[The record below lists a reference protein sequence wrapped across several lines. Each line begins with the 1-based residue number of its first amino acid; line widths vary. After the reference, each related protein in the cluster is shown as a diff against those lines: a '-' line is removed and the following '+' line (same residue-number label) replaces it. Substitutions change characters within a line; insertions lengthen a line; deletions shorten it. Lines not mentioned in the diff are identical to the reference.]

1 MPPLHGLRVIDL
13 TRVLAGPYCAM
24 MLGDMGADVIK
35 VEEPSHGDDTRAW
48 APFADGVSTFFLGLN
63 RSKRSVALDLKTPA
77 GADALRG
84 LLADADVL
92 IENFRPGS
100 LKKLGF
106 DYESIRHDF
115 PQLVYCSITGYGQ
128 QGPRR
133 NLPGYDA
140 VIQGESGVMHV
151 TGARDGPPTRV
162 GVAMTDFL
170 AGLYAMNGILLALR
184 DRDETGLGQ
193 HVDIAL
199 LDSMTSTLALPA
211 NVLFATG
218 EELGREGND
227 HHSLTP
233 YEALEVSDG
242 LVMIAVG
249 NQRLWR
255 QFCRAID
262 EPELETDPRFVT
274 NTERMRHRGELKA
287 LLGSLLGG
295 WTRDAVIERLRAHAV
310 PCGQVRSLAEA
321 LADPQLAA
329 RDMVVEL
336 DHPRLGTI
344 QALGNPIKLS
354 RTPAVV
360 DRPPPALGEH
370 NEEVL
375 ADLPATGMPATDMPA
390 TSRTDRDSASP
401 AAASDPPARHLPAAD
416 PPAGDPP
423 ATDSPAGDLP
433 ATDPPAEAPA
443 ETARAAAVAADVGE

>member
-84 LLADADVL
+84 LLAEADVL

-106 DYESIRHDF
+106 DYASIRGEF
-115 PQLVYCSITGYGQ
+115 PQLIYCSITGYGQ
-128 QGPRR
+128 QGPKR

-151 TGARDGPPTRV
+151 TGSPDGPPTRV

-249 NQRLWR
+249 NQRLWG
-255 QFCRAID
+255 QFCRAVGQ
-262 EPELETDPRFVT
+262 PELEADPRFVT

-287 LLGSLLGG
+287 HLGALLGG

-329 RDMVVEL
+329 RDMVVGL
-336 DHPRLGTI
+336 DHPRLGAI
-344 QALGNPIKLS
+344 RALGNPIKLS
-354 RTPAVV
+354 RTPAVI

-370 NEEVL
+370 TGEVL
-375 ADLPATGMPATDMPA
+375 AELPGT
-390 TSRTDRDSASP
+390 
-401 AAASDPPARHLPAAD
+401 DPPGADQPGAD
-416 PPAGDPP
+416 PPTEQAASKEAAERTAPEEAALEEA
-423 ATDSPAGDLP
+423 ATP
-433 ATDPPAEAPA
+433 
-443 ETARAAAVAADVGE
+443 AAVTAQVGE

>member
-1 MPPLHGLRVIDL
+1 MPPLHGLRVVDL

-35 VEEPSHGDDTRAW
+35 VEEPAHGDDTRAW

-77 GADALRG
+77 GADALRA

-106 DYESIRHDF
+106 DYESVRGDF

-128 QGPRR
+128 QGPKRA
-133 NLPGYDA
+133 LPGYDA

-255 QFCRAID
+255 RFCGAIGD
-262 EPELETDPRFVT
+262 PDLQEDPRFAT
-274 NTERMRHRGELKA
+274 NTERMRHRGALKA
-287 LLGSLLGG
+287 LLGSRLGA

-310 PCGQVRSLAEA
+310 PCGAVRSLAEA
-321 LADPQLAA
+321 LDDPQLAA

-336 DHPRLGTI
+336 DHPRLGAI
-344 QALGNPIKLS
+344 SALGNPIKLS
-354 RTPAVV
+354 RTPAVI
-360 DRPPPALGEH
+360 DRPPPALGQH
-370 NEEVL
+370 TEEIL
-375 ADLPATGMPATDMPA
+375 ADLPT
-390 TSRTDRDSASP
+390 
-401 AAASDPPARHLPAAD
+401 AAPS
-416 PPAGDPP
+416 
-423 ATDSPAGDLP
+423 T
-433 ATDPPAEAPA
+433 
-443 ETARAAAVAADVGE
+443 AVAADVGE

>member
-48 APFADGVSTFFLGLN
+48 APFHDGVSTFFLGLN
-63 RSKRSVALDLKTPA
+63 RSKRSIGLDLKTPA
-77 GADALRG
+77 GADALRA

-106 DYESIRHDF
+106 DYESVRDAC

-128 QGPRR
+128 QGPKRT
-133 NLPGYDA
+133 LPGYDA

-151 TGARDGPPTRV
+151 TGDRDGPPTRV
-162 GVAMTDFL
+162 GVAMTDYL

-233 YEALEVSDG
+233 YEALRVSDG

-255 QFCRAID
+255 QFCRAIGQQ
-262 EPELETDPRFVT
+262 ELETDPRFAT
-274 NTERMRHRGELKA
+274 NTERMRHRSALRSRLDA
-287 LLGSLLGG
+287 LLGA
-295 WTRDAVIERLRAHAV
+295 WTRDALIERLRAHAV

-336 DHPRLGTI
+336 EHPQLGAI
-344 QALGNPIKLS
+344 KALGNPIKLS
-354 RTPAVV
+354 RTPAVI
-360 DRPPPALGEH
+360 DRPPPALGQH
-370 NEEVL
+370 TEEIL
-375 ADLPATGMPATDMPA
+375 ADLPAAEA
-390 TSRTDRDSASP
+390 AP
-401 AAASDPPARHLPAAD
+401 AAAVTAD
-416 PPAGDPP
+416 I
-423 ATDSPAGDLP
+423 
-433 ATDPPAEAPA
+433 
-443 ETARAAAVAADVGE
+443 GE

>member
-1 MPPLHGLRVIDL
+1 MPPLHGLRVVDL

-84 LLADADVL
+84 LLAEADVL

-100 LKKLGF
+100 LRRLGF
-106 DYESIRHDF
+106 DYESIRGDF

-151 TGARDGPPTRV
+151 TGAPDGPPTRV

-170 AGLYAMNGILLALR
+170 AGLYAMNGVLLALR

-255 QFCRAID
+255 QFCRAVGQ
-262 EPELETDPRFVT
+262 PELESDPRFAT
-274 NTERMRHRGELKA
+274 NTDRMRHRGELKA
-287 LLGSLLGG
+287 HLGALLGS

-329 RDMVVEL
+329 REMVVEL
-336 DHPRLGTI
+336 DHPRLGAI
-344 QALGNPIKLS
+344 KALGNPIKLS

-370 NEEVL
+370 NDEIL
-375 ADLPATGMPATDMPA
+375 AELPEAAPAADA
-390 TSRTDRDSASP
+390 RAVEASPTAAP
-401 AAASDPPARHLPAAD
+401 AAAV
-416 PPAGDPP
+416 
-423 ATDSPAGDLP
+423 T
-433 ATDPPAEAPA
+433 
-443 ETARAAAVAADVGE
+443 ADVGE

>member
-1 MPPLHGLRVIDL
+1 
-13 TRVLAGPYCAM
+13 M
-24 MLGDMGADVIK
+24 MLGDMGAEVIK
-35 VEEPSHGDDTRAW
+35 IEEPAEGDDTRSW
-48 APFADGVSTFFLGLN
+48 APHRKGWSTFFLGLN
-63 RSKRSVALDLKTPA
+63 RSKKSLAIDLKSDA
-77 GADALRG
+77 GAAV
-84 LLADADVL
+84 LARLIDTADVL

-100 LKKLGF
+100 LSKLGF
-106 DYESIRHDF
+106 GYERVAARN
-115 PQLVYCSITGYGQ
+115 PRLVYCSITGYGQ
-128 QGPRR
+128 TGPRR
-133 NLPGYDA
+133 HLPGYDA
-140 VIQGESGVMHV
+140 VIQAESGLMDV
-151 TGARDGPPTRV
+151 TGHPDGPPTRV

-255 QFCRAID
+255 QFCRAVGQVG
-262 EPELETDPRFVT
+262 LETDPRFAT
-274 NTERMRHRGELKA
+274 NTDRMRHRSELKA
-287 LLGSLLGG
+287 LLGSLLGT
-295 WTRDAVIERLRAHAV
+295 WSRDEVIERLRAHAV

-329 RDMVVEL
+329 REMVVEL
-336 DHPRLGTI
+336 DHPRLGAI
-344 QALGNPIKLS
+344 KALGNPIKLS

-370 NEEVL
+370 TAEIL
-375 ADLPATGMPATDMPA
+375 AELPP
-390 TSRTDRDSASP
+390 
-401 AAASDPPARHLPAAD
+401 AD
-416 PPAGDPP
+416 PPA
-423 ATDSPAGDLP
+423 
-433 ATDPPAEAPA
+433 A
-443 ETARAAAVAADVGE
+443 ETPPTETAAAAAVTADVGE

>member
-1 MPPLHGLRVIDL
+1 MPPLHGLRVVDL

-63 RSKRSVALDLKTPA
+63 RSKRSIALDLKTPA

-84 LLADADVL
+84 LLAEADVL

-106 DYESIRHDF
+106 DYESVRGDF
-115 PQLVYCSITGYGQ
+115 PQLIYCSITGYGQ

-151 TGARDGPPTRV
+151 TGSPDGPPTRV

-233 YEALEVSDG
+233 YEALEASDG

-255 QFCRAID
+255 QFCRAVGR
-262 EPELETDPRFVT
+262 PELEVDPRFVT

-287 LLGSLLGG
+287 LLGSLLGT
-295 WTRDAVIERLRAHAV
+295 WTRDEVIERLRAHAV

-336 DHPRLGTI
+336 DHPRLGAVR
-344 QALGNPIKLS
+344 ALGNPIKLS
-354 RTPAVV
+354 RTPAVI
-360 DRPPPALGEH
+360 DRAPPALGEH
-370 NEEVL
+370 TEEIL
-375 ADLPATGMPATDMPA
+375 AEWPGDV
-390 TSRTDRDSASP
+390 P
-401 AAASDPPARHLPAAD
+401 AADVPAAD
-416 PPAGDPP
+416 PSA
-423 ATDSPAGDLP
+423 
-433 ATDPPAEAPA
+433 A
-443 ETARAAAVAADVGE
+443 ETPVDAATAAAVTADVGE